1 MVPLKKN
8 TQISVS
14 QLVCLLLASRLTTAM
29 TASPAGGPA
38 GFGSSMLVSV
48 VLQIPLLLILLL
60 PTWWFSRRT
69 NRSGTI
75 DYAYVLFG
83 PKGGGAVA
91 ALYGLLCL
99 VIVNADLLRFQTFV
113 SVALSP
119 GMSRIA
125 LCGTLVVGVFFA
137 ASCGLQA
144 VARAAGVAVVV
155 VIAAMVFTL
164 FSLLPEMRGVHFL
177 SPLYDGVYPVVEGA
191 LYELPRSIEV
201 AVVGMLLPYV
211 RGSSSKG
218 YAVWTT
224 VLAGVL
230 VLMQATIT
238 GVLGDFAAQVR
249 FPYYTAVTAADVG
262 IIQRMDLIAVA
273 VWLVVLFV
281 KMAFYSMLYMS
292 CAQRIFGKNRK
303 PLYAVAGGGTVFVTG
318 LSFAGLAAQSEQEAS
333 VPVYLIIAGL
343 FAVAL
348 PLVLVLADMVR
359 ERRARRARA

>member
-1 MVPLKKN
+1 M
-8 TQISVS
+8 
-14 QLVCLLLASRLTTAM
+14 
-29 TASPAGGPA
+29 
-38 GFGSSMLVSV
+38 
-48 VLQIPLLLILLL
+48 
-60 PTWWFSRRT
+60 
-69 NRSGTI
+69 
-75 DYAYVLFG
+75 
-83 PKGGGAVA
+83 
-91 ALYGLLCL
+91 
-99 VIVNADLLRFQTFV
+99 
-113 SVALSP
+113 
-119 GMSRIA
+119 
-125 LCGTLVVGVFFA
+125 
-137 ASCGLQA
+137 
-144 VARAAGVAVVV
+144 
-155 VIAAMVFTL
+155 
-164 FSLLPEMRGVHFL
+164 
-177 SPLYDGVYPVVEGA
+177 VEGA

-318 LSFAGLAAQSEQEAS
+318 LSFAGLAAQSRC
-333 VPVYLIIAGL
+333 V
-343 FAVAL
+343 
-348 PLVLVLADMVR
+348 
-359 ERRARRARA
+359 

>member
-1 MVPLKKN
+1 MSGPEATVWLN
-8 TQISVS
+8 A
-14 QLVCLLLASRLTTAM
+14 LL
-29 TASPAGGPA
+29 
-38 GFGSSMLVSV
+38 GF
-48 VLQIPLLLILLL
+48 LQ
-60 PTWWFSRRT
+60 W
-69 NRSGTI
+69 
-75 DYAYVLFG
+75 A
-83 PKGGGAVA
+83 
-91 ALYGLLCL
+91 
-99 VIVNADLLRFQTFV
+99 Q
-113 SVALSP
+113 
-119 GMSRIA
+119 
-125 LCGTLVVGVFFA
+125 
-137 ASCGLQA
+137 
-144 VARAAGVAVVV
+144 
-155 VIAAMVFTL
+155 
-164 FSLLPEMRGVHFL
+164 H
-177 SPLYDGVYPVVEGA
+177 
-191 LYELPRSIEV
+191 
-201 AVVGMLLPYV
+201 
-211 RGSSSKG
+211 
-218 YAVWTT
+218 
-224 VLAGVL
+224 GVL